1 MPRPKQ
7 KPKPKY
13 AAKDFIRT
21 ALLFGVMI
29 LFFLILLTLAFS
41 SPVAPVTDQ
50 QVWDTLVSH
59 GYTPTDN
66 TEAIDAA
73 NPGVST
79 QKNISYRETDGERET
94 LRIEFLTFGDTR
106 SAMICFRSLCSDLD
120 GIHRDYLTQSVATS
134 GNPANVAYYILKAG
148 GKYYYLFR
156 VDNTVLYAY
165 GDEANKDIINQIA
178 SELGYVDD

>member
-1 MPRPKQ
+1 
-7 KPKPKY
+7 
-13 AAKDFIRT
+13 
-21 ALLFGVMI
+21 MI

-66 TEAIDAA
+66 T
-73 NPGVST
+73 
-79 QKNISYRETDGERET
+79 DGERET
-94 LRIEFLTFGDTR
+94 LRIEFLAFGDTR

-165 GDEANKDIINQIA
+165 GGEANMGIINQIA